1 MLPPIPQG
9 LVPVTTQ
16 QDPVKQRPDIPPVA
30 PPQNNSEAGDVAMRN
45 NNEEVRE
52 RLRDEQRRRQ
62 KQQAEQQRSEN
73 ENETEDDADS
83 ENKKTK
89 GMSRRGLW
97 IDIKV

>member
-9 LVPVTTQ
+9 LVPVTAQ
-16 QDPVKQRPDIPPVA
+16 QDPVKQRPDVPPVTPA
-30 PPQNNSEAGDVAMRN
+30 QNNSEAGDVAMQN
-45 NNEEVRE
+45 NSEEVRE

-73 ENETEDDADS
+73 ETEDDADS
-83 ENKKTK
+83 ENKKPK